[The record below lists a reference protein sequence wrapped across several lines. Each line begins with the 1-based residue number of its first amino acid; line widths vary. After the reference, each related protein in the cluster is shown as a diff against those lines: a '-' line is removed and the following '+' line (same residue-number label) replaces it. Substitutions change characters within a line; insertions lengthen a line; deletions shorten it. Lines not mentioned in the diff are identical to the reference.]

1 MERKAITF
9 YREWYDS
16 LQELDTDER
25 LAAYEAIFRY
35 AFEGVEPTD
44 KLIRIATK
52 LIIAEIDS
60 EDERMEVI
68 RQKRSEAG
76 KKHKGN
82 QYSNGTNVPTV
93 EQMEQTEQVFQ
104 NGTNGTSVPKME
116 QNGTNGTNDFKE
128 TENEKENKE
137 EIPPTPPIEEI
148 KEKDKEKE
156 KFSANSKE
164 FVLNQRFNEK
174 FSTTACA
181 CTREDEE
188 NFSLSEKPDGMTSI
202 SYDFI
207 REFWNEQM
215 QGKAIPQIQ
224 QMTESRRKNINARLR
239 EKFSFEDIKQ
249 VIINASQ
256 SDFLNG
262 KNSKGWT
269 ADFNWVFRPTN
280 FPKVLE
286 GNYTNRQPQQINDYG
301 TDATSGG
308 YISRYEQQKRERA
321 EREADTYRLMQQIA
335 ASDGGEP
342 LPPLGEQGYV
352 YS

>member
-35 AFEGVEPTD
+35 AFEGIEPTD

-93 EQMEQTEQVFQ
+93 EQMEQVFQ

-128 TENEKENKE
+128 TENEKEKKE

-156 KFSANSKE
+156 KAFIDFSNEKSLSSYEDVVDNACVREDFCKKVFS
-164 FVLNQRFNEK
+164 FFNETVK
-174 FSTTACA
+174 
-181 CTREDEE
+181 
-188 NFSLSEKPDGMTSI
+188 EKRIPSI
-202 SYDFI
+202 SKITEKRKSAVLARAHEYGDDAVFTVI
-207 REFWNEQM
+207 R
-215 QGKAIPQIQ
+215 
-224 QMTESRRKNINARLR
+224 NAAD
-239 EKFSFEDIKQ
+239 SI
-249 VIINASQ
+249 
-256 SDFLNG
+256 FLNG
-262 KNSKGWT
+262 GGNKNFL
-269 ADFNWVFRPTN
+269 ADFDWMFRPNN

-301 TDATSGG
+301 TSTTSGG

-321 EREADTYRLMQQIA
+321 EREADAYRIMQEIA
-335 ASDGGEP
+335 AKDGGEP
-342 LPPLGEQGYV
+342 LPPLGQQGYV
-352 YS
+352 YP